1 LRQGSSGQGL
11 PTGAE
16 QVFDD
21 RGDLAHPDVLV
32 AVRPA
37 LAVGVALALDLRRD
51 HDDTPVPD
59 AALGEGR
66 AVDRS
71 ASFLQNLG

>member
-1 LRQGSSGQGL
+1 
-11 PTGAE
+11 
-16 QVFDD
+16 
-21 RGDLAHPDVLV
+21 VLV